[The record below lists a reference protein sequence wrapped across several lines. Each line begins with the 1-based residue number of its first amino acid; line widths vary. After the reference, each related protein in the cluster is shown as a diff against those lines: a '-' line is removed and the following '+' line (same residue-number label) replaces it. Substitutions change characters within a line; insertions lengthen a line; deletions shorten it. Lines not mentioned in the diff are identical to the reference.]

1 MSTLK
6 TSDLEDMTG
15 LSQRYW
21 QRRIAAGEVPG
32 AEELVCGTGR
42 RFLIDSDAFKAW
54 WAKQRR
60 PVTCQK
66 ISVSAGGS
74 GGIAWHDLR
83 RTCGSRL
90 LQDRGLTM
98 DEVAKWLGHSSVRVT
113 ERHYAFLRVEHLHRA
128 LARNV
133 VKLKRG

>member
-15 LSQRYW
+15 LSQRYSPSSPTMW
-21 QRRIAAGEVPG
+21 EALGKACKRAGLP
-32 AEELVCGTGR
+32 R
-42 RFLIDSDAFKAW
+42 
-54 WAKQRR
+54 
-60 PVTCQK
+60 
-66 ISVSAGGS
+66 
-74 GGIAWHDLR
+74 IAWHDLR

>member
-6 TSDLEDMTG
+6 TSDLESMTG
-15 LSQRYW
+15 LSQRYS
-21 QRRIAAGEVPG
+21 P
-32 AEELVCGTGR
+32 
-42 RFLIDSDAFKAW
+42 SS
-54 WAKQRR
+54 
-60 PVTCQK
+60 P
-66 ISVSAGGS
+66 
-74 GGIAWHDLR
+74 
-83 RTCGSRL
+83 
-90 LQDRGLTM
+90 TM

>member
-6 TSDLEDMTG
+6 TSDLEEMTG

-42 RFLIDSDAFKAW
+42 RFLIDSTKFSEW

-66 ISVSAGGS
+66 ISVSEGKS
-74 GGIAWHDLR
+74 GGIASTTKARTSKPRSR
-83 RTCGSRL
+83 RTASPSLVSDLKQFVNGAAACSTSQR
-90 LQDRGLTM
+90 
-98 DEVAKWLGHSSVRVT
+98 
-113 ERHYAFLRVEHLHRA
+113 RA
-128 LARNV
+128 Q
-133 VKLKRG
+133 